1 MTKTFALTAF
11 ARKAARTAL
20 LSVTLVSGAL
30 VPAAFVMGLAGDA
43 MASEPSAAIARQGDW
58 TFGGMRGKF
67 DKAQLH
73 RGFQVYQQV
82 CSACHGLKRVNFRNL
97 GEPGGPAFPEDSVK
111 GLAASWPN
119 QIFDGPN
126 DQGLIAT
133 SKGQIIKRPARL
145 SDPILGPYDND
156 KAARAAQNG
165 ALPPDLSLI
174 TKARS
179 LEYLGPLWAHP
190 FHMLGDIGRGYQE
203 GGADY
208 VYALLTGYGNPPAD
222 MKMSEG
228 MNYNRAFPGNQ
239 IAMIP
244 PMVPGQVK
252 YQDGTPATVEQ
263 YAKDVTA
270 FLMWAGDPK
279 LEERKS
285 MGWKVMLYLLITSLL
300 LYFAKKQIWS
310 KLH

>member
-1 MTKTFALTAF
+1 MIKMFLRNAL
-11 ARKAARTAL
+11 AAATIGML
-20 LSVTLVSGAL
+20 LAGPVSA
-30 VPAAFVMGLAGDA
+30 AGDA
-43 MASEPSAAIARQGDW
+43 PEIKRVPDW
-58 TFGGMRGKF
+58 SFAGPRGKF
-67 DKAQLH
+67 DRAQLQ

-82 CSACHGLKRVNFRNL
+82 CAACHGLKRVNFRNL
-97 GEPGGPAFPEDSVK
+97 AEPGGPEFPEESVK
-111 GLAASWPN
+111 GLALSWPN

-179 LEYLGPLWAHP
+179 VEYHGPLWAHP
-190 FHMLGDIGRGYQE
+190 FHMLGDIARGYQE

-208 VYALLTGYGNPPAD
+208 TYALLTGYQKDGEKPPATD
-222 MKMSEG
+222 KDGKPFKLSEG
-228 MNYNRAFPGNQ
+228 MNYNKAFPGNQ
-239 IAMIP
+239 IAMLP
-244 PMVPGQVK
+244 PLAPGLVK
-252 YQDGTPATVEQ
+252 YQDGAPATIEQ
-263 YAKDVTA
+263 YARDVTA

-285 MGWKVMLYLLITSLL
+285 MGWKVMLYLLITTLL
-300 LYFAKKQIWS
+300 LYFAKKRLWS
-310 KLH
+310 SLH

>member
-1 MTKTFALTAF
+1 MTKTFAL
-11 ARKAARTAL
+11 KAIAQAAL
-20 LSVTLVSGAL
+20 LPAVLVLGLAC
-30 VPAAFVMGLAGDA
+30 PAA
-43 MASEPSAAIARQGDW
+43 AADDGPQIARQGDW
-58 TFGGMRGKF
+58 TFAGPRGKF
-67 DKAQLH
+67 DKAQLQ
-73 RGFQVYQQV
+73 RGFQVYEQV
-82 CSACHGLKRVNFRNL
+82 CAACHGLKRVNFRNL
-97 GEPGGPAFPEDSVK
+97 AEPGGPGFPEDSVK
-111 GLAASWPN
+111 GLAAAWPN

-133 SKGQIIKRPARL
+133 SKGQIIKRPAKL

-156 KAARAAQNG
+156 KAARAAQGGG
-165 ALPPDLSLI
+165 ALPPDLSLR
-174 TKARS
+174 TQARA
-179 LEYLGPLWAHP
+179 LEYHGPLWAHP

-208 VYALLTGYGNPPAD
+208 VYALLMGYGNPPAD

-228 MNYNRAFPGNQ
+228 MNYNKAFPGYQ
-239 IAMIP
+239 IGMAP
-244 PMVPGQVK
+244 PLADGRVK
-252 YQDGTPATVEQ
+252 YQDGTPGIVSN

-285 MGWKVMLYLLITSLL
+285 MGWKVMLYLLITALF
-300 LYFAKKQIWS
+300 LYFAKKRLWS